1 MSSHNL
7 NEIRDKILLTTE
19 QYLYFRG
26 KKNIQIRTKLY
37 EFRQQCNEN
46 WNKIL
51 LKTEQNFS
59 NKTILEAKL
68 LKTEQNFYFR
78 NKNFKVCTFVLK
90 FRT

>member
-1 MSSHNL
+1 MSSHKC
-7 NEIRDKILLTTE
+7 NEIWNKIILKRNKT
-19 QYLYFRG
+19 F
-26 KKNIQIRTKLY
+26 QIRTKLY
-37 EFRQQCNEN
+37 EFTQQCNEN